1 MNEALEPIKFPIV
14 SDLSIPAGE
23 IGNRKTCGNLNNSFL
38 SPFLFTPAIRASAFS
53 ARDIRATEAELVCL
67 VLPQPPRTNRAGVGV
82 VSNRCGRPSVSVPA
96 IALPRIGMRTI
107 VGYLFAI
114 TGAVLFST
122 KAIAVKLAYDHP
134 IDAETLLALRMG
146 FSLPVY
152 LVFGT
157 IALLRRRAAGMAL
170 PSVRRSLAAIGCGLI
185 GYWLASYTDF
195 IGLLWISATFE
206 RLILFTYPLF
216 VVLFGWLFFGGKL
229 RWSIV
234 PSFVFSYAG
243 LALVFSSHA
252 GDSGRNVALGAGMIL
267 VAALSFALYQLLA
280 KREIGL
286 IGSELFTALAMSGAS
301 IGALGVFFS
310 THAPSDLLVAR
321 EILPH
326 AAFLAIGATIIPS
339 YFLN

>member
-1 MNEALEPIKFPIV
+1 MTEP
-14 SDLSIPAGE
+14 PA
-23 IGNRKTCGNLNNSFL
+23 
-38 SPFLFTPAIRASAFS
+38 A
-53 ARDIRATEAELVCL
+53 
-67 VLPQPPRTNRAGVGV
+67 QPGSKPLA
-82 VSNRCGRPSVSVPA
+82 VPTL
-96 IALPRIGMRTI
+96 ALPRIGMRTI

-152 LVFGT
+152 LVFGA

-216 VVLFGWLFFGGKL
+216 VVIFGWLFFGGKL

-339 YFLN
+339 YFLNAALGRISAEANGAIGMISPVATIVMAALVLGDHLSPSEIIGTVLVVSGVAWFVLSERRQPSQPR

>member
-1 MNEALEPIKFPIV
+1 MTEP
-14 SDLSIPAGE
+14 PA
-23 IGNRKTCGNLNNSFL
+23 
-38 SPFLFTPAIRASAFS
+38 A
-53 ARDIRATEAELVCL
+53 
-67 VLPQPPRTNRAGVGV
+67 QPGSKPLA
-82 VSNRCGRPSVSVPA
+82 VPTL
-96 IALPRIGMRTI
+96 ALPRIGMRTI

-152 LVFGT
+152 LVFGA

-216 VVLFGWLFFGGKL
+216 VVIFGWLFFGGKL

-339 YFLN
+339 YFLNAALGRISAEANGAIGMISPVATIVMAALVLGDHLSPSEIIGTVLVGSGVAWFVLSERRQPSQPR